1 LILRDIVTQIRKL
14 GKMMKKVALVLV
26 ALIAALHFYIAWFE
40 MFAWTSRGPSVFDTF
55 PPELFEQTIQMAANQ
70 GIYNAFLAVGL
81 VWSLLIKE
89 EKWQFNVAICFLA
102 FVAVAGVVAAIT
114 VALKSGLPQL
124 VPASIAMALL
134 LLSRKRS

>member
-1 LILRDIVTQIRKL
+1 
-14 GKMMKKVALVLV
+14 MKKVALVLV